1 MMPLIRVGDPL
12 RPYGGAVL
20 EGRYLAIGQ
29 PVACMGDKVRCDKH
43 GDNRIAQGAVGFEK
57 SQQSRTPVRRRI
69 MRYDVIIVGGSYA
82 EQVNRMG

>member
-43 GDNRIAQGAVGFEK
+43 GDNRIAQGAVGFSINGQLLALDGYRCECGCTVA
-57 SQQSRTPVRRRI
+57 STLAVSV
-69 MRYDVIIVGGSYA
+69 
-82 EQVNRMG
+82 MGVAP